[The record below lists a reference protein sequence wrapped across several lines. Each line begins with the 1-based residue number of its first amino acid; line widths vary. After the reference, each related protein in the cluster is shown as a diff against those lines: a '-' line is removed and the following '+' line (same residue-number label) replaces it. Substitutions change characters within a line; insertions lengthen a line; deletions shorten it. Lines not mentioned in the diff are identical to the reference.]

1 MDWTDEAVFVDA
13 SNTVPA
19 TSEMVKTSFPVMG
32 SPFIGKNK
40 SKVIPV
46 VYLFVVEDEIKYIG
60 ESRRGYS
67 RPLSYNKNKVM
78 LKQRKAIE
86 TILKQG
92 KTVGVYAL
100 EIKNE
105 KTVVNGMEI
114 ESYLAQDYEKALI
127 RKYKPEWNA
136 RT

>member
-1 MDWTDEAVFVDA
+1 MLNNFVKIGEYK
-13 SNTVPA
+13 SIGENP
-19 TSEMVKTSFPVMG
+19 EYEQ
-32 SPFIGKNK
+32 FIGKSK
-40 SKVIPV
+40 SKVIPI
-46 VYLFVVEDEIKYIG
+46 VYLFVVENGMKYIG

-86 TILKQG
+86 TILKQS
-92 KTVGVYAL
+92 KTVEVYAL

-105 KTVVNGMEI
+105 ITVVNGMEI

-127 RKYKPEWNA
+127 KKYKPEWNG

>member
-1 MDWTDEAVFVDA
+1 MIDNFVKIG
-13 SNTVPA
+13 
-19 TSEMVKTSFPVMG
+19 EYKTTGKNPEYEQ
-32 SPFIGKNK
+32 FIGKNK
-40 SKVIPV
+40 SKIIPL

-67 RPLSYNKNKVM
+67 RPLSYHKNPVM
-78 LKQRKAIE
+78 LKQRKSIE
-86 TILKQG
+86 TTLKKG
-92 KTVGVYAL
+92 KTVEVYAL

-127 RKYKPEWNA
+127 KKYKPEWNG